1 MNVVAVV
8 ACLACVALLCTI
20 IFIIKRGAAA
30 EYNRDD
36 EDDIFELNKN
46 ELWIVFSIFD
56 LSFFKKRKIILNCIF
71 DE

>member
-46 ELWIVFSIFD
+46 EL
-56 LSFFKKRKIILNCIF
+56 
-71 DE
+71 